1 VELINK
7 EFPHIHVVKGK
18 ARKLTTQGSIE
29 VSHKAFKE
37 ALVTWCNNT
46 RSNDWVYGSYIVQN
60 EVNHWPMRTRG
71 NISPHTLYYGNP
83 PNNSY
88 STILG
93 AAYSKATT
101 EFGLRLAKKVLTQLA
116 EHQPDVLASQD
127 QIAEMISIGD
137 HLWNLCAREDTPP
150 VESEKLLF
158 AGVIDILKDDFGI
171 QVELT
176 PSMTL
181 FEEDTIGELNQ
192 EELVWKAEHLTIMQQ
207 QYEWDDSG
215 NEYPSGDPP
224 QELLI
229 YHDTSDDTDNM
240 DKKPAAKA
248 TLAVERDDD
257 KGEGIVV
264 LSFLL

>member
-18 ARKLTTQGSIE
+18 ARKPTTQGSIE

-46 RSNDWVYGSYIVQN
+46 GLNDWVYGSYIVQN
-60 EVNHWPMRTRG
+60 EVSHQPMRTHG

-88 STILG
+88 STILD

-116 EHQPDVLASQD
+116 EHRPDVLASQD

-137 HLWNLCAREDTPP
+137 HLWNICSRENTPP
-150 VESEKLLF
+150 LESEQMLF
-158 AGVIDILKDDFGI
+158 AGVIDILKEDFA
-171 QVELT
+171 VELDAT
-176 PSMTL
+176 SMTYL
-181 FEEDTIGELNQ
+181 RRIPLG
-192 EELVWKAEHLTIMQQ
+192 
-207 QYEWDDSG
+207 S
-215 NEYPSGDPP
+215 
-224 QELLI
+224 
-229 YHDTSDDTDNM
+229 
-240 DKKPAAKA
+240 
-248 TLAVERDDD
+248 
-257 KGEGIVV
+257 
-264 LSFLL
+264 